1 MEHEDE
7 YMRNIYNGKI
17 LMIERGTKGAVI
29 INLNDNAVDIESDT
43 RLDTKVYD
51 NHTDDGGTFEV
62 KDGKIRGTI
71 PARKVVVLY

>member
-1 MEHEDE
+1 MVYAKFFD
-7 YMRNIYNGKI
+7 
-17 LMIERGTKGAVI
+17 LMSLFFTFFFEF
-29 INLNDNAVDIESDT
+29 ESDT

>member
-1 MEHEDE
+1 MI
-7 YMRNIYNGKI
+7 NIYNGKI